1 MKKSLHPFSTPPLK
15 DVETTL
21 IAVNR
26 LGSRNTTWMSLI
38 TASLALAFGAG
49 HAQAQRPLGIDVSSY
64 QGAPNWSSVR
74 GGGVVFAWAKATEGT
89 TFNDA
94 DFVFNQNNGK
104 AAGVLMGAYH
114 FARPNQASPGAE
126 AGHFWNVAGAFIQAD
141 GRTLMPT
148 LDFEVFSG
156 VVGAGSYSDWAN
168 QWCNIVR
175 NDAAGQNVSIRPV
188 IYTSA
193 CSACNFDGSVSQWI
207 PWIANYNGQNLYSG
221 NPWSACTSCERWGAG
236 VWDCW
241 QVSSSG
247 AIPGISG
254 NVDLDT
260 FNGNTSQLISVM
272 LATSSCNLSLV
283 GGAIRAKYDSLG
295 DCNSFLGY
303 PTTGELGTPDGVGR
317 YNHFSNDG
325 SIYWT
330 PQTGAW
336 SIHGLIQDH
345 WASLGWETS
354 PLGYPTTDETGTP
367 DGLGRFN
374 HFYNIAN
381 GDTGSIYY
389 TAQTG
394 AQSLHGNIRAHWA
407 SLGYETSPLGYP
419 TTDETGTPD
428 GLGRYNH
435 FHNLTTGVAGSIYWT
450 PQTGPWA
457 IYGAIQDHWASLGWE
472 TSPLGYPTTDEN
484 STPDGIGRYNHFTN
498 LVSGVAGSIYFT
510 PNYGA
515 WAIYGAIHTHWS
527 SLGWETSVLGYPVTD
542 ETSTPD
548 GVGRYNHFKNP
559 HLNNQDGSIY
569 WTPSTGAYEVHGPIR
584 TYWANAG
591 WEKST
596 LGYPTSDQ
604 FTVSGSTN
612 LVRNNFQHG
621 TITLNTTTG
630 VVTSP

>member
-1 MKKSLHPFSTPPLK
+1 VAKTHLVHIAPRNSKRLLWAALVTTAGAMTFHP
-15 DVETTL
+15 VQ
-21 IAVNR
+21 
-26 LGSRNTTWMSLI
+26 
-38 TASLALAFGAG
+38 AL
-49 HAQAQRPLGIDVSSY
+49 AQRPLGVDVSSY
-64 QGAPNWSSVR
+64 QGTPNWGSAH
-74 GGGVVFAWAKATEGT
+74 GAGVVFAWAKATEGT

-94 DFVFNQNNGK
+94 DFVYNQNNGK

-114 FARPNQASPGAE
+114 FARPNTGTPGAE
-126 AGHFWNVAGAFIQAD
+126 AAHFWNVAGAFIQDD
-141 GRTLMPT
+141 GKTLMPT

-156 VVGAGSYSDWAN
+156 VVGAANYSDWAN
-168 QWCNIVR
+168 QWCTIIR
-175 NDAAGQNVSIRPV
+175 NNAANQNVGIRPV

-193 CSACNFDGSVSQWI
+193 CSACNFDGSVSQWL

-221 NPWSACTSCERWGAG
+221 NPWSVCTSCERWGAG

-241 QVSSSG
+241 QVSSTG
-247 AIPGISG
+247 AVPGISG

-272 LATSSCNLSLV
+272 VATSTCNLNLV
-283 GGAIRAKYDSLG
+283 GGAIRVKYDSLG

-303 PTTGELGTPDGVGR
+303 PTTPELGTPDGVGR
-317 YNHFSNDG
+317 YNHFSNNG

-345 WASLGWETS
+345 WAAMGWETS

-367 DGLGRFN
+367 DGVGRYN
-374 HFYNIAN
+374 HFHNLTT
-381 GDTGSIYY
+381 GVDGSIYW
-389 TAQTG
+389 TPQTG
-394 AQSLHGNIRAHWA
+394 ANAIYGAIRDHWS
-407 SLGYETSPLGYP
+407 SLGWEASPLGYP

-435 FHNLTTGVAGSIYWT
+435 FHNLTTGV
-450 PQTGPWA
+450 
-457 IYGAIQDHWASLGWE
+457 D
-472 TSPLGYPTTDEN
+472 
-484 STPDGIGRYNHFTN
+484 
-498 LVSGVAGSIYFT
+498 GSIYFT

-515 WAIYGAIHTHWS
+515 WAIYGDIHSHWA
-527 SLGWETSVLGYPVTD
+527 SLGWENSVLGYPVTD

-548 GVGRYNHFKNP
+548 GIGRYNHFKNP
-559 HLNNQDGSIY
+559 RLNNQDGSIY
-569 WTPSTGAYEVHGPIR
+569 WTPSTGSWEVHGPIR
-584 TYWANAG
+584 AYWASHG
-591 WEKST
+591 WENSS

-604 FTVSGSTN
+604 YTVSGSTN